1 MNFRYGIAKRIVYTV
16 YKFFHGGAMVSRLLI
31 TAGAL
36 MIIGSIVAMFFVQIS
51 GTLITVTIIGAIA
64 TAGGMFAKSTR
75 GSDDIPGL
83 ENDGSL

>member
-1 MNFRYGIAKRIVYTV
+1 MI
-16 YKFFHGGAMVSRLLI
+16 SRLLI
-31 TAGAL
+31 TIGAL
-36 MIIGSIVAMFFVQIS
+36 LVLGSIVAMFFVQIS
-51 GTLITVTIIGAIA
+51 GTLIAIMVIGAVA